1 MPAADKPSTSA
12 GTVPEMSRRSDV
24 SVKHLEDQLEGAA
37 RTLSSLGTLSDRQ
50 AERVAQRM
58 DRLASQLL
66 ELGAPPTIASVHER
80 LGTTPADPDD
90 FRSAAEQMG
99 PADGEG

>member
-1 MPAADKPSTSA
+1 
-12 GTVPEMSRRSDV
+12 MSRRSDV

-37 RTLSSLGTLSDRQ
+37 RTLSGLGTLSGQQ

-66 ELGAPPTIASVHER
+66 EASAPPPIASAHER
-80 LGTTPADPDD
+80 LGTKPADPDEL
-90 FRSAAEQMG
+90 RSPAEQMG
-99 PADGEG
+99 SADGEG